1 MSEQVQ
7 CRQVQPQ
14 ETAQVAALWR
24 QCFDDTDQFVQWYFR
39 RYYRA
44 EHTLGI
50 FQDGQ
55 LQASAQMIPYDIK
68 LRGAVLSCA
77 YIVGVDT
84 APAARNKGYARR
96 LLRACLEEQR
106 HRQQAVSLLMP
117 FEGQFYYRY
126 GWPFCYFHQQL
137 EMTPQELRCAA
148 KEWGHIRQVDLLE
161 AQPILAPIYEQFC
174 QPYDGAVCRTEA
186 GWRLLLEDAVLEHSQ
201 CFLLEQDGQAVGYC
215 LWTPLKGK
223 ILIREMAWCSAA
235 AKAGLLEFLRQ
246 AVPEEQRLWL
256 ELPDDDSLVY
266 ELAADKKAAVRYP
279 FLMARIV
286 DVAQCLEAL
295 RYPAETVKLRL
306 AVDDAFAPWN
316 DGVFAVDIAAGQAV
330 VQPLAEA
337 AKAEADVRI
346 SIDGLSQLVMGARSA
361 AQLKRQGLLQATEQS
376 CALLARLWPEQALYI
391 NEYY

>member
-1 MSEQVQ
+1 MSEQGQ
-7 CRQVQPQ
+7 CRLVQPQ
-14 ETAQVAALWR
+14 ETAQVEALWR
-24 QCFDDTDQFVQWYFR
+24 QCFDDTAQFVQWYFA

-44 EHTLGI
+44 ENTLGV

-68 LRGAVLSCA
+68 LRGTALPAA

-84 APAARNKGYARR
+84 APAARNRGYARR

-106 HRQQAVSLLMP
+106 RRGQALSLLMP

-137 EMTPQELRCAA
+137 ELAPQELRCAA
-148 KEWGHIRQVDLLE
+148 RAWGQIRQADVFA
-161 AQPILAPIYEQFC
+161 AQPVLARIYEQFC
-174 QPYDGAVCRTEA
+174 RHYDGAVCRTET
-186 GWRLLLEDAVLEHSQ
+186 GWRLLLEDAALEHTQ
-201 CFLLEQDGQAVGYC
+201 CFLLEQDEQAMGYC
-215 LWTPLKGK
+215 LWTPLNGK
-223 ILIREMAWCSAA
+223 ILIREMAWCSAD

-246 AVPEEQRLWL
+246 ATPADHRLWL

-279 FLMARIV
+279 FLMARIA

-295 RYPAETVKLRL
+295 RYPAGPVKLRL
-306 AVDDAFAPWN
+306 AVDDGFAPWN
-316 DGVFAVDIAAGQAV
+316 DGVFAVEIADKKAV
-330 VQPLAEA
+330 VTPLAGVS
-337 AKAEADVRI
+337 KREADARL

-361 AQLKRQGLLQATEQS
+361 AQLKRQGLLEATAQN